1 VPTLLTYVR
10 DETGQVFVSVI
21 ADDQG
26 VDYLFPDNVEPWLDE
41 QRVKDLAEAV
51 GAHPA
56 NAKDW
61 TDLATANLG
70 DNALA
75 DAPLEMPN
83 VEEAVNQADQEMGEY
98 SYPDTNAGLLQ
109 SASDS
114 FDQVSQDYPDF
125 LDDGETFTPEAMN
138 NFVTMM
144 LGPID
149 PDGPNGWILRAQDG
163 NPEPGDENEY
173 VHFPGEVDEE
183 QAETAPDNEQQEGDA

>member
-1 VPTLLTYVR
+1 MPTLLTYVR
-10 DETGQVFVSVI
+10 DETGQIFVSVI

-26 VDYLFPDNVEPWLDE
+26 VDYLFPENVEPWLDE
-41 QRVKDLAEAV
+41 QRVKDLAERLGV
-51 GAHPA
+51 QPD

-61 TDLATANLG
+61 MDLATSNLG

-75 DAPLEMPN
+75 DAPLDMPN
-83 VEEAVNQADQEMGEY
+83 VEEAVTQADQEMGEY
-98 SYPDTNAGLLQ
+98 SYPDDNTGLLQ

-114 FDQVSQDYPDF
+114 FDQVAQDYPDF
-125 LDDGETFTPEAMN
+125 LDDGETAPPEAMD
-138 NFVTMM
+138 NFVLMA

-173 VHFPGEVDEE
+173 IHWPGEQVEPVE
-183 QAETAPDNEQQEGDA
+183 QEAAE